1 MSLAPGEQ
9 QTLTAIESQLQR
21 SDPGLAAM
29 FAAFSSQV
37 VRRQGPVR
45 ELLSPW
51 RPRSKRVLR
60 IVLLAVL
67 AGLLVLGIVLGF
79 LVTSHAG
86 PPDGTFVPVPG
97 TAGFPHH
104 VPYP

>member
-1 MSLAPGEQ
+1 MGLAPGEE
-9 QTLTAIESQLQR
+9 QTLTEIESRLRR

-29 FAAFSSQV
+29 FTAFSSQV
-37 VRRQGPVR
+37 VCRQGPVR

-51 RPRSKRVLR
+51 RPGSKRVLR
-60 IVLLAVL
+60 SVLLASL
-67 AGLLVLGIVLGF
+67 AALLVLGIVLGF

-86 PPDGTFVPVPG
+86 PPAGTTVPVPG

-104 VPYP
+104 LP